1 MGLVNYFGRDDIEKK
16 KGEGAYK
23 QEAFESA
30 VAEVDFNGEDL
41 TLSVYGMCSGT
52 GPDGSFRG
60 KVYADF
66 VLNVTGES
74 LYDER
79 IEPETLIQMADR
91 IEKWM
96 AHPELDIYKYIAAN
110 EPSWNTDTLLQ
121 DWTKLA
127 KLFRAFGKS
136 GFYLTA
142 WW

>member
-1 MGLVNYFGRDDIEKK
+1 MGLDNYFGRDDIEKK

-60 KVYADF
+60 KAYADF

-91 IEKWM
+91 IEKFLLM
-96 AHPELDIYKYIAAN
+96 DQTQYIEDN
-110 EPSWNTDTLLQ
+110 YSSWDKDTLLQ

-136 GFYLTA
+136 GFYLTS

>member
-1 MGLVNYFGRDDIEKK
+1 MGLDNYFGRDDIEKK
-16 KGEGAYK
+16 KGEGVYK

-60 KVYADF
+60 KAYADF
-66 VLNVTGES
+66 VLSVTGES

-91 IEKWM
+91 IEKFLLM
-96 AHPELDIYKYIAAN
+96 DQTQYIEDN
-110 EPSWNTDTLLQ
+110 YSSWDKDTLLQ

-127 KLFRAFGKS
+127 KLFRGFGKS